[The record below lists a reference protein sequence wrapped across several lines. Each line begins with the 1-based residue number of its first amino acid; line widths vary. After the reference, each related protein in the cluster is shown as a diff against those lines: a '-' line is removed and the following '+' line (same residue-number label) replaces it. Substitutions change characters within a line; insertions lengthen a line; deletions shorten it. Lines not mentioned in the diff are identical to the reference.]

1 MSKKIHEPG
10 KPLKEH
16 SKPRHPKV
24 KTPKSQKDWFGTRNE
39 TGRLFRK

>member
-16 SKPRHPKV
+16 SKPRRPKV
-24 KTPKSQKDWFGTRNE
+24 KTHKSQKDWFGARNE
-39 TGRLFRK
+39 PDRLLKK

>member
-1 MSKKIHEPG
+1 MSKKIHQPG

-24 KTPKSQKDWFGTRNE
+24 KTHKAQKDWFGARDVP
-39 TGRLFRK
+39 GRLANK